1 MPGLFPPIRN
11 GRGIVSPR
19 SLLFQTVP
27 SLVLLCFGEAVG
39 HLEIVGYKS
48 DSLLEKRVNNDLT
61 AAANLVEE
69 PAIQERNSMTID
81 SVVSRAF
88 VMPLMSPAFPGD

>member
-1 MPGLFPPIRN
+1 M
-11 GRGIVSPR
+11 
-19 SLLFQTVP
+19 
-27 SLVLLCFGEAVG
+27 
-39 HLEIVGYKS
+39 EIVGYKS
-48 DSLLEKRVNNDLT
+48 DSLLEKGVNNDLT

-69 PAIQERNSMTID
+69 LAIQERNSMNID